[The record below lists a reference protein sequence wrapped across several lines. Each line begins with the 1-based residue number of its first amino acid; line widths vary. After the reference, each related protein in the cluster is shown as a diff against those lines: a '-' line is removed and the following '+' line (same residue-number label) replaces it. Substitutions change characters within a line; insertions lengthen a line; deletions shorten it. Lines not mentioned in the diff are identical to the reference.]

1 MSNWFESNA
10 TTSIIIYTITIAA
23 AVWAASRYVFQDN
36 RIELL
41 QSELNAQK
49 AVSEQYESK
58 AEILSK
64 DLETVRSENAEYR
77 SWLSQ
82 SKEAVPAI
90 MPRISELKTYI
101 TALEGQVSKLSKD
114 SPVSVPTIR
123 DARRGLPNIDEL
135 TGLRLEVQEVTIDK
149 HASILVKFP
158 DRDTKSQLSVKGGEE
173 FKFKHGPVAYKL
185 SIIRV
190 YYIADGIEF
199 SVLQDK
205 AP

>member
-23 AVWAASRYVFQDN
+23 AAWATTRYVLQDN

-114 SPVSVPTIR
+114 SPVSVSTIR

-149 HASILVKFP
+149 HASILVKGTSKNTQKFP
-158 DRDTKSQLSVKGGEE
+158 DAMALSYR
-173 FKFKHGPVAYKL
+173 KHQSVIFP
-185 SIIRV
+185 RH
-190 YYIADGIEF
+190 F
-199 SVLQDK
+199 S
-205 AP
+205 A

>member
-1 MSNWFESNA
+1 MPNWFENNA
-10 TTSIIIYTITIAA
+10 TKSIITYTLVIVVATSAVTI
-23 AVWAASRYVFQDN
+23 FLLKDN
-36 RIELL
+36 QVALI
-41 QSELNAQK
+41 QSEVNAHK
-49 AVSEQYESK
+49 AVSDQYKSK
-58 AEILSK
+58 ADILSK

-101 TALEGQVSKLSKD
+101 AALEGQVSELSKN
-114 SPVSVPTIR
+114 SPVSVPIIR
-123 DARRGLPNIDEL
+123 DARRGLPVIDKL
-135 TGLRLEVQEVTIDK
+135 TGLRLEVQEVTIDR

-158 DRDTKSQLSVKGGEE
+158 DRDTKTQLLVKGGEE
-173 FKFKHGPVAYKL
+173 FPFKHGPVAYKL
-185 SIIRV
+185 SIVRV